1 MSVTYQRPK
10 QRARS
15 EVLPTNKSQVGY
27 PAKVIGQT
35 SKVNDWALPLGV
47 FGELVQSE
55 VMCRNYKSEEKNINY
70 MND

>member
-1 MSVTYQRPK
+1 MPH
-10 QRARS
+10 S

-27 PAKVIGQT
+27 PAMVTGQT
-35 SKVNDWALPLGV
+35 ASKVNDWVTAAGC